1 MFEVLVGTVW
11 ADHIDAL
18 SYIVVGLLAIF
29 TVSLII
35 KKVFKLALIFTLIT
49 IMAYYMVPDLFASF
63 VLP

>member
-1 MFEVLVGTVW
+1 MFEFLIGFVL
-11 ADHIDAL
+11 ADNIDTL

-49 IMAYYMVPDLFASF
+49 IMAYYLVPDLFASIA
-63 VLP
+63 LP

>member
-1 MFEVLVGTVW
+1 MFELLIGTVL
-11 ADHIDAL
+11 ADNMDMI

-29 TVSLII
+29 TISLIV

-49 IMAYYMVPDLFASF
+49 IMAYYMVPDLFASI